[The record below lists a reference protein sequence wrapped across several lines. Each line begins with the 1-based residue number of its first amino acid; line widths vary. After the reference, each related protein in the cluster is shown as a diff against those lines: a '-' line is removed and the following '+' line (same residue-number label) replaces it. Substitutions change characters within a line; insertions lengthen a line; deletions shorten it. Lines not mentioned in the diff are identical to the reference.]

1 MPASLDERVAV
12 TQQATDQARSTVEE
26 LAQLSNIA
34 YEQCRVETAKEM
46 GVRVS
51 VLDAEVEKLRPKA
64 PAAEDEPFPTPE
76 PWLDPVVLADLLDE
90 IVVLIHRHVI
100 LEKSSAIAIALYVLL
115 TYCVEVISCCTTL
128 AIESPEKRC
137 GKTTLLDLLMR
148 LVYRPI
154 PAANISPAAVYRMIE
169 AMQPTLLIDEADTF
183 LRANDDIRGILNSGH
198 TRATAV
204 VWRTEEINGEWTV
217 VPFST
222 WGAKVIAQIGQL
234 YETLR
239 DRSIVVPMRRKL
251 PDEKV
256 ERLRKKDYSHIPRKA
271 YTWALENKA
280 RIPVLEPEIPEYLN
294 DRQADGWEPLFAIA
308 DIAGG
313 EWPVKARSA
322 AKSLSGAESEGD
334 GIRIQLL
341 TDLRVIFQED
351 TRIGW
356 GSTDMI
362 QKLCERFEDHPW
374 PTYSKGNR
382 ITPRQL
388 AALLKPFKIKSKVER
403 SLGLKR
409 GYMTKAFQDLFKRY
423 LPFAVKDTPSPWD
436 PPSVCVTP
444 LQPLHSNGSSDFP
457 SVTTED
463 YVAHEKAPKPASAL
477 GCNTVTDRKGG
488 AEGEHIQND
497 EINVTEDSW
506 EF

>member
-1 MPASLDERVAV
+1 MPGSLDDRVAV
-12 TQQATDQARSTVEE
+12 AQQATDQHRWTVEE

-34 YEQCRVETAKEM
+34 YEKYRKEAAKEM
-46 GVRVS
+46 AVRVS

-64 PAAEDEPFPTPE
+64 PAAEDEPFPTLE
-76 PWLDPVVLADLLDE
+76 PWPDPVVLADLLDE
-90 IVVLIHRHVI
+90 IVVVIHLHII
-100 LEKSSAIAIALYVLL
+100 LDKSSAIAIALYVLL
-115 TYCVEVISCCTTL
+115 TYCVDEISCCTTL

-137 GKTTLLDLLMR
+137 GKTTLLDLLTR

-154 PAANISPAAVYRMIE
+154 AAANISPASVYRLIE

-204 VWRTEEINGEWTV
+204 VWRTEEKNGEWTV

-251 PDEKV
+251 PEEGI

-271 YTWALENKA
+271 YAWALENKSS
-280 RIPVLEPEIPEYLN
+280 IPELEPEIPECLN

-313 EWPVKARSA
+313 EWPDKARTA
-322 AKSLSGAESEGD
+322 AKILSGAESGD
-334 GIRIQLL
+334 EGIRIQLL
-341 TDLRVIFQED
+341 TDLSVIFQED
-351 TRIGW
+351 IRIGW
-356 GSTDMI
+356 GSTDLI
-362 QKLCERFEDHPW
+362 QELCERFEDHPW

-388 AALLKPFKIKSKVER
+388 AALFKPFNIKSKVER
-403 SLGLKR
+403 SLGSKR
-409 GYMTKAFQDLFKRY
+409 GYMTEAFKDAFKRY
-423 LPFAVKDTPSPWD
+423 LPPAVKDTPSPYD
-436 PPSVCVTP
+436 LPSVCVTP

-457 SVTTED
+457 SVTERD
-463 YVAHEKAPKPASAL
+463 YVTHEKAPKPAPAL
-477 GCNTVTDRKGG
+477 GCNAVADRKGG
-488 AEGEHIQND
+488 LEGEHIQND
-497 EINVTEDSW
+497 ETELL
-506 EF
+506 

>member
-1 MPASLDERVAV
+1 
-12 TQQATDQARSTVEE
+12 
-26 LAQLSNIA
+26 
-34 YEQCRVETAKEM
+34 M
-46 GVRVS
+46 GVRVP

-64 PAAEDEPFPTPE
+64 PAEEDEPFPLPE

-90 IVVLIHRHVI
+90 IVVVIHRHII

-115 TYCVEVISCCTTL
+115 TYCVDEISCCTTL

-137 GKTTLLDLLMR
+137 GKTTLLDLLTR
-148 LVYRPI
+148 LVYRPV
-154 PAANISPAAVYRMIE
+154 PAANISPAAVYRLIE

-204 VWRTEEINGEWTV
+204 VWRTEEKNGEWTV

-256 ERLRKKDYSHIPRKA
+256 ERLRKKDYSHIKSKA

-280 RIPVLEPEIPEYLN
+280 RIPALEPEAPECLN
-294 DRQADGWEPLFAIA
+294 DRQADGWEPMFAIA
-308 DIAGG
+308 DIAGR
-313 EWPVKARSA
+313 EWPEKARSA
-322 AKSLSGAESEGD
+322 ARSLSGAESEGE

-341 TDLRVIFQED
+341 IDLRVIFQED
-351 TRIGW
+351 IRIGW
-356 GSTDMI
+356 RSTDLI

-374 PTYSKGNR
+374 PTYSKGKS

-403 SLGLKR
+403 RLESKR
-409 GYMTKAFQDLFKRY
+409 GYMTEVFKDPFKRY
-423 LPFAVKDTPSPWD
+423 LTFAVKDTPSPWD

-444 LQPLHSNGSSDFP
+444 LQPLHRNGFSDFE
-457 SVTTED
+457 SVTTD
-463 YVAHEKAPKPASAL
+463 NQVTHEKPPQPAPTL
-477 GCNTVTDRKGG
+477 GCNTVTDREGG
-488 AEGEHIQND
+488 IKGEHIQND
-497 EINVTEDSW
+497 ETELL
-506 EF
+506 

>member
-1 MPASLDERVAV
+1 MPTSLDERVAV
-12 TQQATDQARSTVEE
+12 MQQATDQTRTVEE

-34 YEQCRVETAKEM
+34 YEQCRIETAKEI

-64 PAAEDEPFPTPE
+64 PAAEDETFPTPE
-76 PWLDPVVLADLLDE
+76 PWHDPVVLADLLDE
-90 IVVLIHRHVI
+90 IVVVIHRHVI

-115 TYCVEVISCCTTL
+115 TYCVDEISCCTTL

-154 PAANISPAAVYRMIE
+154 PAANISPAAVYRLIE

-204 VWRTEEINGEWTV
+204 VWRTEEINGERTV
-217 VPFST
+217 VAFST

-239 DRSIVVPMRRKL
+239 DRSIVVSMRRKL

-256 ERLRKKDYSHIPRKA
+256 ERLRKKDYSPIPRKA
-271 YTWALENKA
+271 YAWALENKS
-280 RIPVLEPEIPEYLN
+280 RIPALEPGAPECLN

-313 EWPVKARSA
+313 EWPGKARSA
-322 AKSLSGAESEGD
+322 AKILCGAESGD
-334 GIRIQLL
+334 EGIRIQLL
-341 TDLRVIFQED
+341 TDLRVIFHED
-351 TRIGW
+351 IRLGW
-356 GSTDMI
+356 GTTDLI

-374 PTYSKGNR
+374 PTYCKGKW

-403 SLGLKR
+403 SLGSKR
-409 GYMTKAFQDLFKRY
+409 GYMTEAFMDPFKRY
-423 LPFAVKDTPSPWD
+423 LPFAVTDTPFPSD

-444 LQPLHSNGSSDFP
+444 LQPLHSNGSSDLA
-457 SVTTED
+457 SVTTGD
-463 YVAHEKAPKPASAL
+463 HVTHEKTPKPAPAL

-488 AEGEHIQND
+488 IEGEHIQND
-497 EINVTEDSW
+497 ETELL
-506 EF
+506 